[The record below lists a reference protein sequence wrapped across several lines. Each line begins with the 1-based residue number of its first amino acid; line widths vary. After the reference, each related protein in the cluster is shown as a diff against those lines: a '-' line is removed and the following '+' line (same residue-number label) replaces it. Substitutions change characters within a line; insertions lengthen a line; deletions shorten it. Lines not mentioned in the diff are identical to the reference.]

1 MGTDNIRHIA
11 QDIGQSFSIILFVD
25 VFDLLAP
32 RFVTDG
38 IADVVDVKAQSLR
51 QVVEPVELEFFR
63 FHEWCIQFLPYRAY
77 FRSIS

>member
-1 MGTDNIRHIA
+1 MRPDNIRHIT
-11 QDIGQSFSIILFVD
+11 QDIGQSFGIILLVNIFNI
-25 VFDLLAP
+25 LAA

-38 IADVVDVKAQSLR
+38 IADVVNVKAQSLG

-63 FHEWCIQFLPYRAY
+63 FHEWYIQFLPQWAY